1 MTDVLKVGRT
11 LTTEHAVSDDLT
23 ADRFG
28 NPGVRVLATP
38 ALVALIEACAIR
50 CAAPTLAEGQG
61 TVGTRVN
68 MQHLAPTPVGMK
80 VTIRVELVEL
90 DGKRLGFQFQAHD
103 ERDLIA
109 RGTHERFILGS
120 MERFLS
126 RAAEKSGAGD

>member
-11 LTTEHAVSDDLT
+11 LTREHAVSDDLT

-61 TVGTRVN
+61 TVGTQVN

-90 DGKRLGFQFQAHD
+90 EGKRLGFQFQAHD